1 MDSIGYSVFMSDRD
15 LDVIEIPTEGVPD
28 GVLDLHTFAPKDA
41 KELVGGYI
49 EECAALGLDEVR
61 VIHGKGTGA
70 LRRLVHAVLE
80 RHPLVVAFRLCDE
93 NQGGWGATKVTLRP
107 PRGKA

>member
-1 MDSIGYSVFMSDRD
+1 MSERD
-15 LDVIEIPTEGVPD
+15 LDVIEMPIEGE
-28 GVLDLHTFAPKDA
+28 LDLHTFAPKDV
-41 KELVGGYI
+41 KDLV
-49 EECAALGLDEVR
+49 EEYVDQAAARGFDEIR

-70 LRRLVHAVLE
+70 LRRLVHGVLE

-107 PRGKA
+107 PRAKS